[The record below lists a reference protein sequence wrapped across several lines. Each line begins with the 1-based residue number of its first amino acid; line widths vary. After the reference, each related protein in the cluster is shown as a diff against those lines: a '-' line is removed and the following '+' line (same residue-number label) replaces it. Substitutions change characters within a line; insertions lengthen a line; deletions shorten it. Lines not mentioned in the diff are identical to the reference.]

1 MAFFSLKDA
10 RARSAARSADAA
22 RLKGALRLGLGLGE
36 DDVLAVNE
44 IACGEPGCAD
54 RETIVLVMRV
64 GEPTRA
70 LKIARGLEAVVA
82 EDIARLGEEED
93 AMRREGAAPP
103 GDSAPTV

>member
-10 RARSAARSADAA
+10 RARAAARSAHAA
-22 RLKGALRLGLGLGE
+22 RLKGELRQGLRLGE

-54 RETIVLVMRV
+54 RETIVLVMRL

-70 LKIARGLEAVVA
+70 LRIPRGMEAVDG
-82 EDIARLGEEED
+82 EDIARLRAEED
-93 AMRREGAAPP
+93 ALRREGAVPP
-103 GDSAPTV
+103 TT

>member
-22 RLKGALRLGLGLGE
+22 RLKGELRLGLGLGE
-36 DDVLAVNE
+36 NDVLAVNE

-70 LKIARGLEAVVA
+70 LRIARSMDAVEG
-82 EDIARLGEEED
+82 EDIVRLGAEED
-93 AMRREGAAPP
+93 AMRR
-103 GDSAPTV
+103 DSAVPLTA

>member
-22 RLKGALRLGLGLGE
+22 RLKGELRLGLGLGE

-70 LKIARGLEAVVA
+70 LRIACSMDAVEAK
-82 EDIARLGEEED
+82 DIVRLGAEED
-93 AMRREGAAPP
+93 AMRRESAVPP
-103 GDSAPTV
+103 TA